1 MLEQRLPPPPTWP
14 QLHSKFGALK
24 NGVPKYVPQDA
35 LIEAFETAQAETTAR
50 IRAGLSLPASPEAK
64 SSTGSRSFWPGSRRR
79 YGSEP
84 PPSPSRRLLGM
95 ELPQPPL
102 PPVAGELKVRLE
114 ALEMDAKRLHLQEV
128 ERIRGICAGLQ
139 DDLDMCRRSLEEKS
153 RQEDQAQKEISRL
166 RAEVERFRHQR
177 NDSKEVLRL
186 KEALSLLEQSD
197 LEKSHR
203 LEMEQQESLRLQAER
218 DALDSERRSSELKE
232 RQLREKLEAEKYQE
246 LQKFE
251 ADCRRLTENLE
262 RAEEDNRH
270 LRKALKER
278 EKAESELRDSLTNLK
293 GKAMSQKQ
301 QQIDQLSEEN
311 RSLKI
316 LVQELEQEKGR
327 WRGLERSQ
335 IEQLASSDQDRQ
347 TLRMKLQ
354 EALESEEEL
363 RRQVSRLQ
371 QEETKHLQA
380 VQANQRLEKDVEH
393 LRKALK
399 QRRNA
404 EKDLREAIDEQK
416 RLRAQSV
423 QSEESTPSPVRASF
437 TEPMGVRRSL
447 AAGLPGVPSLPGR
460 AGRAVTLG
468 DFAAEMV
475 EVDLTSRLSS
485 KESSLMEVDLTR
497 DL

>member
-1 MLEQRLPPPPTWP
+1 
-14 QLHSKFGALK
+14 
-24 NGVPKYVPQDA
+24 
-35 LIEAFETAQAETTAR
+35 
-50 IRAGLSLPASPEAK
+50 
-64 SSTGSRSFWPGSRRR
+64 
-79 YGSEP
+79 
-84 PPSPSRRLLGM
+84 
-95 ELPQPPL
+95 
-102 PPVAGELKVRLE
+102 
-114 ALEMDAKRLHLQEV
+114 MDAKRVHLQEV

-139 DDLDMCRRSLEEKS
+139 DDLDVCRRSLEEKS
-153 RQEDQAQKEISRL
+153 RQEEQAQKEISRL
-166 RAEVERFRHQR
+166 RAEVEKNHH
-177 NDSKEVLRL
+177 
-186 KEALSLLEQSD
+186 
-197 LEKSHR
+197 HR
-203 LEMEQQESLRLQAER
+203 LEMEQQESLRLQTER

-232 RQLREKLEAEKYQE
+232 RQLLELEAEKYQE
-246 LQKFE
+246 LQKLE
-251 ADCRRLTENLE
+251 AECRRLTENLE

-278 EKAESELRDSLTNLK
+278 EKAESELRDSLANLK

-316 LVQELEQEKGR
+316 LVQELEEEKGR
-327 WRGLERSQ
+327 WRSLERSQ
-335 IEQLASSDQDRQ
+335 IEQLASLDQDRQ
-347 TLRMKLQ
+347 ILRTKLE

-380 VQANQRLEKDVEH
+380 VQANQQLEKDVEH

-423 QSEESTPSPVRASF
+423 LSEESTPSPVRASF
-437 TEPMGVRRSL
+437 TEPVGARRSL
-447 AAGLPGVPSLPGR
+447 AARLPGVPSLPRGRAGR